1 MRGNEMVR
9 FIPFEAKGGRVETG
23 ATQIGND
30 WPGLFI
36 RGDDCIYL
44 QAILDRYL
52 SLDNESSLP
61 QLLSTGF
68 IHMIVEEIKNN
79 VLIKKAK

>member
-36 RGDDCIYL
+36 RGDDCIGL
-44 QAILDRYL
+44 WNIIGKILRDEKLFYDEKISLENIFLDIDR
-52 SLDNESSLP
+52 D
-61 QLLSTGF
+61 
-68 IHMIVEEIKNN
+68 
-79 VLIKKAK
+79 VLVNTHE